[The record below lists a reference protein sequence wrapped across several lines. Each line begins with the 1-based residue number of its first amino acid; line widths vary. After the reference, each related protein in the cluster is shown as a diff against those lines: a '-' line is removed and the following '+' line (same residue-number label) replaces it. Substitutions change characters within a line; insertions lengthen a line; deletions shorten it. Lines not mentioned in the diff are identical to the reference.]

1 MLRASGRRT
10 LVRIHSPSP
19 VSLPTAP
26 WLVGEEGFRLLVDA
40 IEDYAVYLLD
50 AEGRVLTWNIGAQKI
65 KGYAAREIIGESFTR
80 FYTPGS
86 IEAGWPQEEL
96 RRAELQGRFEDEGWR
111 VRKDGTRFWANVVI
125 TALRDEEGQLAGFVK
140 ITRDLSERRRH
151 EEALRQSEEKFR
163 LLVDSVRDHAM
174 IMLDPQGR
182 IESWN
187 SGAVAITGY
196 AAGEVLGRHFSL
208 FHTPQDVAAGKPQRE
223 LALALSQRRVDD
235 EGWRLRKD
243 GSMFW
248 ASAAV
253 MPVFDAGGALRGFA
267 HLMRDVSERRR
278 LVELENSSRRT
289 SEFLA
294 MLSHELRN
302 PLAPMRNAVSIM
314 QIEPLQSP
322 RLRNCRDIIDRQ
334 LNQLTRLVDD
344 LLDVGRIVTGKMGL
358 KRERISFR
366 DVALRSA
373 EAARPLMEARQHHL
387 TLDVP
392 DDAVE
397 LVGDDARLVQLL
409 QNLLSNAAKYTDSG
423 GDIRLQ
429 VRVED
434 GDVVSVVSDNG
445 CGIAPEALERIFDLF
460 AQEEGAG
467 AAAESGLGIGLTL
480 CRNVA
485 EMHGGIAARRER
497 RHRSWQPLH
506 AAPAHHAIAGGGRR
520 GGGRCGDSAHRGR
533 AYAGRRRQLRLRRDD
548 GRRAAAA
555 RQRRASGLRRR
566 AGTGLGAALPSG
578 CRASRPEH
586 AGGQWLRRAA
596 APARAADAAT
606 ALCGGDDGLRPRGR
620 PREDAGRRLRC
631 PPDQAGGCG
640 ATARDAGACSAG
652 RRIESLSAA
661 CP

>member
-1 MLRASGRRT
+1 MAPAAVRCTFASPGSPESHTTASPCPERLR
-10 LVRIHSPSP
+10 
-19 VSLPTAP
+19 PTAP
-26 WLVGEEGFRLLVDA
+26 WLVGEEGFRLLVDV

-50 AEGRVLTWNIGAQKI
+50 AEGRVLTWNIGAQN
-65 KGYAAREIIGESFTR
+65 
-80 FYTPGS
+80 
-86 IEAGWPQEEL
+86 
-96 RRAELQGRFEDEGWR
+96 WR

-163 LLVDSVRDHAM
+163 PLVDSVRDHAM

-208 FHTPQDVAAGKPQRE
+208 FHTPQDVAAGNPQRE

-248 ASAAV
+248 
-253 MPVFDAGGALRGFA
+253 GG
-267 HLMRDVSERRR
+267 
-278 LVELENSSRRT
+278 
-289 SEFLA
+289 
-294 MLSHELRN
+294 
-302 PLAPMRNAVSIM
+302 
-314 QIEPLQSP
+314 
-322 RLRNCRDIIDRQ
+322 
-334 LNQLTRLVDD
+334 
-344 LLDVGRIVTGKMGL
+344 
-358 KRERISFR
+358 ISFR

-497 RHRSWQPLH
+497 RQPLH
-506 AAPAHHAIAGGGRR
+506 APPAHHAIAGGGRR
-520 GGGRCGDSAHRGR
+520 GGRRCGDSAH
-533 AYAGRRRQLRLRRDD
+533 
-548 GRRAAAA
+548 AA
-555 RQRRASGLRRR
+555 
-566 AGTGLGAALPSG
+566 
-578 CRASRPEH
+578 RPEH

-640 ATARDAGACSAG
+640 AAARDAGACRAG
-652 RRIESLSAA
+652 RRIESSAPPA
-661 CP
+661 RSSTG

>member
-1 MLRASGRRT
+1 
-10 LVRIHSPSP
+10 
-19 VSLPTAP
+19 
-26 WLVGEEGFRLLVDA
+26 EGFRLLVDA

-111 VRKDGTRFWANVVI
+111 VRKEGTRFWANVVI

-140 ITRDLSERRRH
+140 ITRDLSERRLH

-223 LALALSQRRVDD
+223 LALALSQ
-235 EGWRLRKD
+235 
-243 GSMFW
+243 
-248 ASAAV
+248 
-253 MPVFDAGGALRGFA
+253 
-267 HLMRDVSERRR
+267 
-278 LVELENSSRRT
+278 
-289 SEFLA
+289 
-294 MLSHELRN
+294 
-302 PLAPMRNAVSIM
+302 
-314 QIEPLQSP
+314 
-322 RLRNCRDIIDRQ
+322 
-334 LNQLTRLVDD
+334 RLVDD

-460 AQEEGAG
+460 A
-467 AAAESGLGIGLTL
+467 
-480 CRNVA
+480 
-485 EMHGGIAARRER
+485 
-497 RHRSWQPLH
+497 
-506 AAPAHHAIAGGGRR
+506 
-520 GGGRCGDSAHRGR
+520 
-533 AYAGRRRQLRLRRDD
+533 
-548 GRRAAAA
+548 
-555 RQRRASGLRRR
+555 
-566 AGTGLGAALPSG
+566 
-578 CRASRPEH
+578 
-586 AGGQWLRRAA
+586 
-596 APARAADAAT
+596 
-606 ALCGGDDGLRPRGR
+606 
-620 PREDAGRRLRC
+620 
-631 PPDQAGGCG
+631 
-640 ATARDAGACSAG
+640 
-652 RRIESLSAA
+652 
-661 CP
+661 